1 MKTVVLG
8 LLAETFLH
16 PGAGSALGVVDLP
29 VAREAATSYPFV
41 PGSGVKGA
49 LRSWWEEASPGP
61 SAGEAHGAEGGSDAQ
76 RLFGHPDSAGSLS
89 VSDGRLALLPVRS
102 LDGPYMWVTCP
113 HLLERLGRDLRRS
126 GAEASTP
133 PAFEVEPGR
142 AKVRAESPL
151 DSRLPLVLE
160 ERSFTRVAT
169 DFADAV
175 RLLEPL
181 VPEVARRR
189 LKQQL
194 VVLADEDFAWF
205 ARFGL
210 AVQARNVLDDQTKT
224 STNLWY
230 EEALP
235 PDTVLYALVAS
246 RDEGD
251 LDAFVAELKARPYLQ
266 IGGNETVGQG
276 WVHVVTVEAEGGT
289 R

>member
-1 MKTVVLG
+1 MQTVVLG

-16 PGAGSALGVVDLP
+16 PGAGSVLGVVDLP

-61 SAGEAHGAEGGSDAQ
+61 SAGEVHGAEGGSDAR

-142 AKVRAESPL
+142 AKVPAEPPL
-151 DSRLPLVLE
+151 DLPLVLE

-181 VPEVARRR
+181 VPEVARGR

-235 PDTVLYALVAS
+235 PDTVLYALVS
-246 RDEGD
+246 SGNPND
-251 LDAFVAELKARPYLQ
+251 LEAVVDRLRADPYLQ
-266 IGGNETVGQG
+266 LGGNETVGQG
-276 WVHVVTVEAEGGT
+276 WVQVVVLDGKGGA